1 MLRLNMITDIV
12 ERKKPTAE
20 KSNTEMNYTTR
31 NGLAYV
37 LYGIVFN
44 GLK

>member
-31 NGLAYV
+31 NGLTCCTELFSMV
-37 LYGIVFN
+37 
-44 GLK
+44 